1 MQDVKNLR
9 KVKETIKK
17 MIDKAKFS
25 TFSSRI
31 TAFQKQK
38 KKKRVRKEKQM
49 NERKSC

>member
-1 MQDVKNLR
+1 MQDEKNLR
-9 KVKETIKK
+9 KVREIKK

-25 TFSSRI
+25 TFNSRI